1 MMKYICDTAKECGS
15 ETCNYRLSLPE
26 HARLMPQLGFMCVK
40 AGHRVY
46 PELVAPTCCAME
58 SHTCYFCDHEGTD
71 VNRIAKPISRFKERQ
86 TVYCCDNAILC
97 DERWR
102 ADDEGGLA
110 VNVADIILEEA
121 LREWGLGALASAQ
134 LDIFQKRTT
143 ARIMKLIELR
153 FRGAQ

>member
-1 MMKYICDTAKECGS
+1 MNYHCDTAENCGVPQCAVKTPHVYDPRPS
-15 ETCNYRLSLPE
+15 GCNRRFSCG
-26 HARLMPQLGFMCVK
+26 H
-40 AGHRVY
+40 AGHPVRCH
-46 PELVAPTCCAME
+46 PIEEPRET
-58 SHTCYFCDHEGTD
+58 HTCYFCDHTGQD